1 MTQQLRDYQMQALHE
16 LRVGIGQGYRAQ
28 VLMAP
33 TGAGKTTIAS
43 AMKQGAVAKGK
54 RAFFVVDSLELVDQA
69 VARFASD
76 GLEVGVIQGQHE
88 LTNYIKPIQVC
99 TIQTLRSRWDRIA
112 PSFRPHLLVIDE
124 CHVLHKD
131 HVRIIEECVKEGIPV
146 IGLSAT
152 PLRKGM
158 GQVFDRLVVT
168 ATLRT
173 LTEQGYLVPALCYAP
188 DVPDMTGVKSSGGDW
203 ADDALAEVMGDAK
216 LVGNVVETWKRLAQ
230 GRRTIAFGCN
240 VAHSRELARQF
251 NLAGV
256 RAAHVD
262 GYTDLDERAMII
274 EAFRDGRI
282 TVLCNVAVLTKGFDA
297 PETSCVILARPTKS
311 LMMHYQ
317 MMGRGLRT
325 AEGKTD
331 CLIIDHAGNCLRNG
345 LPEDDLPAE
354 LDDGKGENPDRKKAK
369 KDEKAEREPRPCIKC
384 GFLFSSGRCPACGF
398 QPLPHED
405 VEWVAGKLVPLN
417 ESKRPKKV
425 TTEERRDIYAQ
436 LLGYARATGKKD
448 GWAYYKCQEY
458 TGAAPKEKRG
468 VAPKTPSPELIGW
481 IKHKN
486 IAFAKR
492 NERRNAA

>member
-1 MTQQLRDYQMQALHE
+1 MQELRGYQKQALHE
-16 LRVGIGQGYRAQ
+16 LRVGIAQGFRAQ

-43 AMKQGAVAKGK
+43 AMKIGAMAKGK
-54 RAFFVVDSLELVDQA
+54 RAYFIVDSLELVDQA
-69 VARFASD
+69 VERFEAD
-76 GLEVGVIQGQHE
+76 GLEVGVIQGKHE
-88 LTNYIKPIQVC
+88 MTNYMKPIQVC

-112 PSFRPHLLVIDE
+112 SAFRPDLIVIDE

-131 HVRIIEECVKEGIPV
+131 HIRIIEECIREQIPV

-158 GQVFDRLVVT
+158 GKVFDRLVVT
-168 ATLRT
+168 ATQRT
-173 LTEQGYLVPALCYAP
+173 LMDDGYLVRALCYAP
-188 DVPDMTGVKSSGGDW
+188 DVPDLAGVKSSGGDW

-216 LVGNVVETWKRLAQ
+216 LVGNVVSTWQRLAE
-230 GRRTIAFGCN
+230 GRQTIVFGCN

-251 NLAGV
+251 TVAGV

-262 GYTDLDERAMII
+262 GYTDLAERIQII
-274 EAFRDGRI
+274 EAFRAGRI
-282 TVLCNVAVLTKGFDA
+282 TVICNVAVLTKGFDA
-297 PETSCVILARPTKS
+297 PETSCVVLARPTKS

-317 MMGRGLRT
+317 MMGRGLRI
-325 AEGKTD
+325 ADGKTN

-354 LDDGKGENPDRKKAK
+354 LDDGKGENPDRKKT
-369 KDEKAEREPRPCIKC
+369 KDEKKEREDRPCTKC
-384 GFLFSSGRCPACGF
+384 GFVFSTSRCPACGF

-405 VEWVAGKLVPLN
+405 VEWVAGKLVPLT
-417 ESKRPKKV
+417 ESKKPKKLS
-425 TTEERRDIYAQ
+425 THQRQDIYAQ

-448 GWAYYKCQEY
+448 GWAYHKCREY
-458 TGAAPKEKRG
+458 AGAAPRDTKG
-468 VAPKTPSPELIGW
+468 ISAKTPGPEVAGW

-486 IAFAKR
+486 IAYAKR
-492 NERRNAA
+492 NEAGRSAA